1 MRKYRIFDGK
11 EYRDMT
17 EEEQSDFE
25 AASRLAE
32 IAERRRPMTE
42 QEVSR
47 LMIAQSI
54 NTLTVDDGT
63 ALRMKYYYPEW
74 AEGVSYE
81 IGFKVRRSG
90 KLWRVRQAHTA
101 QVGWE
106 PENTPALWE
115 QINEVY
121 EGTVDDPIPYEGNMA
136 LEHGKYYIQNNV
148 IYLCDRDTV
157 NPVYQPLRELVGL
170 YVKEV

>member
-1 MRKYRIFDGK
+1 MRKYIIFDGK

-17 EEEQSDFE
+17 EEEMSQLE
-25 AASRLAE
+25 ANSRLAE

-47 LMIAQSI
+47 LLIAEQI
-54 NTLTVDDGT
+54 NRLSVDDHT
-63 ALRMKYYYPEW
+63 ALRMKDFYPTW
-74 AEGVSYE
+74 KADITYGTD
-81 IGFKVRRSG
+81 FKVSHGG
-90 KLWRVRQAHTA
+90 KLWRVRQVHTS

-106 PENTPALWE
+106 PENVPALWE

-121 EGTVDDPIPYEGNMA
+121 DGTQDDPIPYDGNMA
-136 LEHGKYYIQNNV
+136 LEQGKYYIQDSK
-148 IYLCDRDTV
+148 IYLCERDTV
-157 NPVYQPLRELVGL
+157 NPVYQPLRDLVGL

>member
-1 MRKYRIFDGK
+1 MKICENGMFRELTPQEI
-11 EYRDMT
+11 
-17 EEEQSDFE
+17 
-25 AASRLAE
+25 AAVESQSRLDD

-47 LMIAQSI
+47 LMITQSI
-54 NTLTVDDGT
+54 NTLAVDDST
-63 ALRMKYYYPEW
+63 ALRMKDFYPEW

-81 IGFKVRRSG
+81 PGFKVCRKG
-90 KLWRVRQAHTA
+90 KLWRVRQAHTSLT
-101 QVGWE
+101 GWE

-136 LEHGKYYIQNNV
+136 LEQGKYYIQDNV
-148 IYLCDRDTV
+148 IYLCSRDTGI
-157 NPVYQPLRELVGL
+157 PVYQPLCELVGL